1 MKFLKKNIVLIIV
14 LKTILEKKSYRNAL
28 KQSTANAVNMVTHFL
43 QRCIFF
49 IDKMAKT
56 YYFPRRQS
64 SIKKQ
69 IDKNFMVPRFFVSST
84 YYDLKH
90 VRERIEKFIESY
102 GFEPVLF
109 ESDKVTYQHG
119 QAIDHSAYYEVGLC
133 HIMLLIVGGR
143 YGSPSTNGS
152 IEQQRKLYDDEFI
165 SITRKEFDTAVLQNI
180 PVLVFIDQ
188 NVYAEYQT
196 YKENQEFFDKTLK
209 ISDTHIETKQFKFA
223 HVDHVN
229 VFKFID
235 VVRGKAIKTF
245 EKVEEIESYIK
256 AQLSGMFYLYLES
269 LKKTSDDKKILDTIS
284 ELNNVTLRMN
294 EMITSVGKEIFR
306 DNKATYE
313 NVIESQLEIMLD
325 FFRDK
330 FASNIDFISVI
341 PDDEL
346 DLINLD
352 QVAELIYTKALKA
365 ELPKSTKNQK
375 WSDWYHKNKTAI
387 EAILE
392 NLQEELALWS
402 PKLALKDF
410 NLEPLNND
418 LKIKVLPF
426 IKNDADE
433 KRIIEKI
440 RKVIEDKLTDLPF

>member
-1 MKFLKKNIVLIIV
+1 
-14 LKTILEKKSYRNAL
+14 
-28 KQSTANAVNMVTHFL
+28 
-43 QRCIFF
+43 
-49 IDKMAKT
+49 
-56 YYFPRRQS
+56 
-64 SIKKQ
+64 
-69 IDKNFMVPRFFVSST
+69 MVPRFFVSST

-152 IEQQRKLYDDEFI
+152 IEQQRKIYDDEFI
-165 SITRKEFDTAVLQNI
+165 SITRKEFDTAVVQNI

-188 NVYAEYQT
+188 NVYSEYQT
-196 YKENQEFFDKTLK
+196 YKENQDFFDKTLK
-209 ISDTHIETKQFKFA
+209 VSDTQIESKPFKFA

-256 AQLSGMFYLYLES
+256 SQLSGMFYLYLES
-269 LKKTSDDKKILDTIS
+269 LKKASDDKKILDTIA

-294 EMITSVGKEIFR
+294 EMMTSVGKEIFR

-325 FFRDK
+325 FFKDK
-330 FASNIDFISVI
+330 FSSNIEFVSVI
-341 PDDEL
+341 SDKEL
-346 DLINLD
+346 ELINLY
-352 QVAELIYTKALKA
+352 QVAEMIYTKALKA
-365 ELPKSTKNQK
+365 DLPKQTKNQK
-375 WSDWYHKNKTAI
+375 WSDWYYKNLASV
-387 EAILE
+387 EAIWQS
-392 NLQEELALWS
+392 LQEELSLWS
-402 PKLALKDF
+402 PSLALKEF

-426 IKNDADE
+426 IKNESDE

-440 RKVIEDKLTDLPF
+440 EKVIEDKITDLPF